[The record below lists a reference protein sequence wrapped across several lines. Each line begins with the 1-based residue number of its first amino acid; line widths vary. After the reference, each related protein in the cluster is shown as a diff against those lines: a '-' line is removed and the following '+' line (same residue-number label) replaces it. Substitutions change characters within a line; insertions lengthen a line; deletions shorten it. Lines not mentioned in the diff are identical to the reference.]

1 MLTHYTCAVTRAAPL
16 PPEQRR
22 AAIIDA
28 ALSLLEENGP
38 ELTTRVVAEAAG
50 VAEGTLF
57 RVFPTLPDLLG
68 ATYTEFLSHDRLMAR
83 LDGVELGDTLESRTL
98 GCVRGI
104 VDYFSHIHAVL
115 PPPKHD
121 TVDSPHAVCVRDA
134 HKQRFTDLRDWVVA
148 TISPHTGELNI
159 SPEDYAHFL
168 KALAIGLAMARPGG
182 LTPEDITRFALDGAR
197 RKDHP

>member
-1 MLTHYTCAVTRAAPL
+1 MTRAAPL

-28 ALSLLEENGP
+28 ALSLLEDSGP
-38 ELTTRVVAEAAG
+38 ELTTRMVAEAAG

-68 ATYTEFLSHDRLMAR
+68 ATYTEFLSRARLMTR
-83 LDGVELGDTLESRTL
+83 LEAVETGDTLESATL

-115 PPPKHD
+115 PPPRHD
-121 TVDSPHAVCVRDA
+121 AAHSPTAACVHDAHMQRFADLRNWVEATVAPHAD
-134 HKQRFTDLRDWVVA
+134 
-148 TISPHTGELNI
+148 ELTV

-168 KALAIGLAMARPGG
+168 KALAIGLAMARTGA
-182 LTPEDITRFALDGAR
+182 LTPEDVTRFALDGAR
-197 RKDHP
+197 RKDRP

>member
-1 MLTHYTCAVTRAAPL
+1 M
-16 PPEQRR
+16 PPDQRR

-28 ALSLLEENGP
+28 ALELLTHDSP

-68 ATYTEFLSHDRLMAR
+68 ATYTEFLSRDRLMAR
-83 LDGVELGDTLESRTL
+83 LGDVELGDTLESRTL

-104 VDYFSHIHAVL
+104 VDYFTHIHAVL
-115 PPPKHD
+115 PLPRHD
-121 TVDSPHAVCVRDA
+121 TDNAPHAICVRDA
-134 HKQRFTDLRDWVVA
+134 HTQRFADVRDWVVA
-148 TISPHTGELNI
+148 TIAPHADALTVT
-159 SPEDYAHFL
+159 PETYAHFL
-168 KALAIGLAMARPGG
+168 KALAMGMAMARPGG

-197 RKDHP
+197 RKDLP